1 MKLTWIGH
9 ACFKL
14 ESEDGSI
21 IFDPY
26 KDNCVVGL
34 NNIREKADL
43 VLCSHSHD
51 DHYGIENVQ
60 LSGKNTTFEIE
71 KIHSYHDDQKGL
83 LRGENTIHIV
93 HTEGM
98 RVVHLGDIGC
108 DFNTDQIQY
117 CDVLLIPIGG
127 YYTIDTS
134 FALKL
139 INRIQPRIVI
149 PMHYRSETFGYPV
162 LSTADEFVS
171 KANNVIR
178 YDTSSIEITKDIKS
192 QTAIL
197 KPKNC

>member
-34 NNIREKADL
+34 NNIKEKADL

-71 KIHSYHDDQKGL
+71 KIHSYHDDKHGL

-108 DFNTDQIQY
+108 DFDTDQIQY

-162 LSTADEFVS
+162 LSTVEEFVS

-178 YDTSSIEITKDIKS
+178 YGTSSIEITKDTTS

>member
-1 MKLTWIGH
+1 MNLTWIGH

-34 NNIREKADL
+34 SNIRENADL
-43 VLCSHSHD
+43 VLCSHLHD

-60 LSGKNTTFEIE
+60 LSGKNMTFEIE
-71 KIHSYHDDQKGL
+71 KIHSYHDDQQGIL
-83 LRGENTIHIV
+83 HGENIIHIV

-108 DFNTDQIQY
+108 DFDTDQIQY

-149 PMHYRSETFGYPV
+149 PMHYRSDTFGYPV
-162 LSTADEFVS
+162 LSTVEEFVS

-178 YDTSSIEITKDIKS
+178 YDTSSIEITKDTKS
-192 QTAIL
+192 QTVIL

>member
-26 KDNCVVGL
+26 KNNCVVGL

-162 LSTADEFVS
+162 LSTVEEFVS

-178 YDTSSIEITKDIKS
+178 YDTSSIEITKDTKS